1 MRGVGMTTMSAQA
14 ARCTA
19 LAAQGF
25 AESRPGTAP
34 TRRHLM
40 SALQR
45 TRLLQLDS
53 VNVAVRAH
61 YAPLFSRLGD
71 YDPAL
76 LDEAAWAPTARRP
89 RLLVE
94 CWAHMASVVPIGDW
108 PLFRWRM
115 RAVEARPWRLLQQA
129 EERSPSMFQDVLD
142 VVRSA
147 GPIGAGGIERELGAR
162 RDGQRGGWWEWSD
175 VKIMCEWLFDTGR
188 LLTGTR
194 RGFERLYDLPERVL
208 PPEVLAADELDEHD
222 AVRQLVEQA
231 AASLGVAT
239 EPDLRDY
246 YRLKPARSRRAVAE
260 LVAAGRLEP
269 VTVDG
274 WRHPAYRHVDARTP
288 RRVLGSALLCPFDPL
303 VWERERTERIFGF
316 RYRIEIYVPEPKR
329 VYGYYVFPFL
339 LDGELVARADL
350 KADRKLGV
358 LRVPGAFAEP
368 GVHGARVVAE
378 LAAELRLMAQW
389 LGLDGVL
396 VGERGDLAAPL
407 ARVCNN
413 GVRPLPG

>member
-1 MRGVGMTTMSAQA
+1 MPVRVLSVSMRGVGMTTMSAQA

-147 GPIGAGGIERELGAR
+147 GPIGAGGIERELGA
-162 RDGQRGGWWEWSD
+162 
-175 VKIMCEWLFDTGR
+175 
-188 LLTGTR
+188 
-194 RGFERLYDLPERVL
+194 
-208 PPEVLAADELDEHD
+208 A
-222 AVRQLVEQA
+222 
-231 AASLGVAT
+231 
-239 EPDLRDY
+239 
-246 YRLKPARSRRAVAE
+246 
-260 LVAAGRLEP
+260 
-269 VTVDG
+269 
-274 WRHPAYRHVDARTP
+274 
-288 RRVLGSALLCPFDPL
+288 
-303 VWERERTERIFGF
+303 
-316 RYRIEIYVPEPKR
+316 
-329 VYGYYVFPFL
+329 
-339 LDGELVARADL
+339 
-350 KADRKLGV
+350 
-358 LRVPGAFAEP
+358 
-368 GVHGARVVAE
+368 
-378 LAAELRLMAQW
+378 
-389 LGLDGVL
+389 
-396 VGERGDLAAPL
+396 
-407 ARVCNN
+407 
-413 GVRPLPG
+413 